1 MPGQCIGCPRQ
12 ADAPRETEAIVARLV
27 VCAASKPRKDEAVP
41 ASVKADGTT
50 VSAPTPGAPESARV
64 RSMFDAIAPR
74 YDLLNHLLSMNL
86 DHGWR
91 RKAARA
97 ALFPGTVA
105 RVLDLC
111 CGTGDL
117 AIELARQAPGT
128 RVFGGDFSLA
138 MLARATRKAQ
148 RIPFSAADA
157 LHLPYRD
164 GVFDAVTMAFGLRN
178 LADRAV
184 GLREL
189 ARVLRPGGRA
199 VILEFVPPGRGLIG
213 AAFRFYLHH
222 VLPRVGRAIS
232 GDASAYTYLPQS
244 MEKFPPPDALRAEF
258 EAAGFEHAS
267 ATRMGLNGVVLV
279 CAQRRP

>member
-1 MPGQCIGCPRQ
+1 M
-12 ADAPRETEAIVARLV
+12 
-27 VCAASKPRKDEAVP
+27 P
-41 ASVKADGTT
+41 ASPKVEPTT
-50 VSAPTPGAPESARV
+50 VSAPTPGAPEATRV

-97 ALFPGTVA
+97 ALAGSPAA

-117 AIELARQAPGT
+117 AIELLRQAPAA
-128 RVFGGDFSLA
+128 RVFGGDFSLP
-138 MLARATRKAQ
+138 MLSRASRKAA
-148 RIPFSAADA
+148 RIPFTAADA
-157 LHLPYRD
+157 LHLPFRG

-178 LADRAV
+178 LADRDQ

-199 VILEFVPPGRGLIG
+199 VILEFVPPGRGVVG

-222 VLPRVGRAIS
+222 VLPRVGRMVS

-244 MEKFPPPDALRAEF
+244 MEKFPPPDVLVQEF
-258 EAAGFEHAS
+258 EAAGFER
-267 ATRMGLNGVVLV
+267 ATTARMGLNGVVLV
-279 CAQRRP
+279 CAQRGP

>member
-1 MPGQCIGCPRQ
+1 M
-12 ADAPRETEAIVARLV
+12 
-27 VCAASKPRKDEAVP
+27 P
-41 ASVKADGTT
+41 ASAKADGTQ

-97 ALFPGTVA
+97 ALFPGTVN

-117 AIELARQAPGT
+117 AIELARQSPVV

-148 RIPFSAADA
+148 RIPFAAADA

-178 LADRAV
+178 LADRAQ

-199 VILEFVPPGRGLIG
+199 VILEFVPPGRGLVG

-222 VLPRVGRAIS
+222 VLPRIGRVIS

-244 MEKFPPPDALRAEF
+244 MEKFPPPEALRAEF

-267 ATRMGLNGVVLV
+267 AKRMGLNGVVLV